1 MAYARRRGNQL
12 AIVHGARDPDSRKVE
27 QQVLFTIY
35 SQKEALEII
44 GRGQP
49 AGPTEFRRALEA
61 QNPGLWFDWNKIDA
75 AIAQNLDAL
84 PENYDYVGTR
94 LRDGFRP
101 DLRRF
106 VRRLM
111 LTDPQWL
118 SSSWQLIDE
127 HRKELEFLRDLID
140 WRLAIEKPSPAAAEW
155 MADNPFH
162 WRYAMSSREVP
173 PDAEDFARSYY
184 EKRDLDMAEAVFVM
198 LTEMFDGYAEGHNFL
213 GLIAFDREDYPL
225 AVARFQ
231 QCIDLG
237 RKLFPKR
244 VAKDRWWSDDA
255 TRPYMR
261 GLRNLALTYN
271 HAGQH
276 EKALEVCDRLEL
288 ECHDDVHAAAH
299 RSAACLSLGD
309 WQGALRA
316 ALHIHL
322 VAPHESLTAA
332 LAAYELGRLDDA
344 RTWFVHAM
352 MNVPRSAARMVG
364 RRMPDPEGYDEVNDH
379 NGGVVLHGSIRGF
392 FARRSRSSARFFASL
407 WSEFT
412 GLRDELRAARVRW
425 AKDRTGQ
432 DRSAFDRIGEMCT
445 LEFAER
451 YRTAPAASTE
461 EAPSSPH
468 AAAGSSPAQG

>member
-1 MAYARRRGNQL
+1 MAYVRRRGNQL
-12 AIVHGARDPDSRKVE
+12 AIVQGARDPESRKVE

-35 SQKEALEII
+35 SQREALEIL

-49 AGPTEFRRALEA
+49 AGPAQFREALEERH
-61 QNPGLWFDWNKIDA
+61 PGLRFDWNKIDA

-84 PENYDYVGTR
+84 PESYDYVGTR
-94 LRDGFRP
+94 LRDRFRP

-106 VRRLM
+106 VRRLL

-127 HRKELEFLRDLID
+127 HRKELQCLRDLID
-140 WRLAIEKPSPAAAEW
+140 WRLAIEKPSPVAAEW

-173 PDAEDFARSYY
+173 MDAEDFARSYF
-184 EKRDLDMAEAVFVM
+184 EKGDFEMAEAVFGM

-213 GLIAFDREDYPL
+213 GLIAFDRDEYPL
-225 AVARFQ
+225 AIARFQ
-231 QCIDLG
+231 RCIELG
-237 RKLFPKR
+237 RERLPKR
-244 VAKDRWWSDDA
+244 VAEDRWWRDDA

-276 EKALEVCDRLEL
+276 EEALEVCDRLER
-288 ECHDDVHAAAH
+288 ECHDDVSAASH

-309 WQGALRA
+309 WQAALRA
-316 ALHIHL
+316 ALHIHG
-322 VAPHESLTAA
+322 VAPQESLPAA

-352 MNVPRSAARMVG
+352 MNVPRSAAMLVG
-364 RRMPDPEGYDEVNDH
+364 RRLPEPAGYEEMSDH
-379 NGGVVLHGSIRGF
+379 REGVMLQGSIRGYLARRSPASAGF
-392 FARRSRSSARFFASL
+392 FARL

-412 GLRDELRAARVRW
+412 GLREELRTARIRW
-425 AKDRTGQ
+425 AEDRAGQ
-432 DRSAFDRIGEMCT
+432 DRSTFDRIEEMCT

-451 YRTAPAASTE
+451 YRTAPAASGD
-461 EAPSSPH
+461 EAASPPQ
-468 AAAGSSPAQG
+468 AAAASRPAQG